1 MVKQTSIQPNTNDL
15 ETFSVAWEQISYP
28 SKEIFITAI
37 IQMQHTA
44 KKSIHTFNLIRIP
57 YMKKSK

>member
-28 SKEIFITAI
+28 LKETFITAI
-37 IQMQHTA
+37 IHV
-44 KKSIHTFNLIRIP
+44 
-57 YMKKSK
+57 